1 MGKSMNNRKYLFLA
15 IILIVGMVS
24 IAAAS
29 AADTPAS
36 DVVTTD
42 DTQDLNLEENIQDD
56 ISTNND
62 NGELILGEGTST
74 NDGDDKEITSK
85 NKKEDTVKASVKPK
99 AKKAIEKESTKS
111 KKSSKTTFKTIGKN
125 SKDKATVKKI
135 QKALKKNGYY
145 LRYKGHYLKVDGW
158 YGPCT
163 VRSVKAFQKAK
174 KLKVTGKVDEKT
186 AEKLKI
192 IDKTNAKIKFENDK
206 TFTREYNSG
215 KSFDVKI
222 VNKTNGKGIETILR
236 VDYYKNGKRIDEEF
250 YYTNEEGINYITPDY
265 LKPGTYKAKV
275 SCEEPNIKVEPK
287 YKTIIIKKTSIIL
300 KAKDIS
306 SSGNE
311 NIELKANLKFKN
323 NKKVNEGKVKFTV
336 DGKSYTVNVKDGVAT
351 KTIKVKNL
359 KSNKYQVAFLGTKN
373 IKSKSA
379 TGKIA

>member
-1 MGKSMNNRKYLFLA
+1 MNNRKYLFLA

-74 NDGDDKEITSK
+74 NDGDDKEITSE

-206 TFTREYNSG
+206 TFPREYNSG